1 MGFTPV
7 SLLNVFNH
15 NHKLILYN
23 AFTQENKYKNLISI
37 PVCLYVCVW
46 AFCDIL
52 CDNYF
57 YALNRMWHWRDLKNV
72 YKRCTLKM
80 LLVLFPSLKY
90 DKIKMNSPT
99 PFFRLLY
106 PVRGICDFV
115 LHTGLHLDHVISI
128 FPDSFKWQEK
138 SKIKQSAKVS
148 SITLILILL
157 VFFQPLT
164 YKSYIIDIV

>member
-1 MGFTPV
+1 
-7 SLLNVFNH
+7 
-15 NHKLILYN
+15 
-23 AFTQENKYKNLISI
+23 
-37 PVCLYVCVW
+37 
-46 AFCDIL
+46 
-52 CDNYF
+52 
-57 YALNRMWHWRDLKNV
+57 
-72 YKRCTLKM
+72 M

-164 YKSYIIDIV
+164 YKSYIIDIVQMCITSLKPVNSLPLADCRFLSSTSCLVHIGSANICHLQARTC